1 MYRHG
6 AGLLLGLFPFLL
18 LKLGTVVSVT
28 QVRPLSLSER
38 LKFVQ
43 DHTAKNQGQDSV
55 IGMAGSR
62 LQQEGLRFPL
72 THIASKLKSN

>member
-18 LKLGTVVSVT
+18 LKPGTVVSVT
-28 QVRPLSLSER
+28 QVRPLRLSER

-43 DHTAKNQGQDSV
+43 DHTAKNQGQ
-55 IGMAGSR
+55 GMAGSR